1 MQMQTHLVQLGGK
14 LLSADPGEVE
24 MDGAVKRGVG
34 QMGEGGSERGGEGAR
49 EGISVRRGKVLFFD
63 VPHTCLSL
71 SLSLHQTASVS
82 SGARGT
88 LGFGLV
94 ASGHR
99 GAGYRVQS
107 KAGGSAC
114 VGYWV

>member
-71 SLSLHQTASVS
+71 SLSLCTRLPLSLVGHV
-82 SGARGT
+82 ARW
-88 LGFGLV
+88 
-94 ASGHR
+94 ASGLWHR
-99 GAGYRVQS
+99 ATEVQGTGYRARQEGAHV
-107 KAGGSAC
+107 
-114 VGYWV
+114 